1 MKRNA
6 AGALLALVLTAAPL
20 AAQTPDQAS
29 AEALSATLR
38 MLLDPS
44 FRATAIEGNPQAGA
58 VDAQIQALT
67 GSAALTQELYAVAA
81 DVFRDLTQGADGD
94 VTKMSEA
101 LDRGKADPASFAA
114 MLSPATLARLRGLAT
129 KISDEQGRRP

>member
-6 AGALLALVLTAAPL
+6 AVALLALVLTAAPL
-20 AAQTPDQAS
+20 VGQTLDQAS
-29 AEALSATLR
+29 SEALAATLR

-44 FRATAIEGNPQAGA
+44 LRGTAIAGNPQAGA

-67 GSAALTQELYAVAA
+67 GSPALTQELYAVAA
-81 DVFRDLTQGADGD
+81 DVFRDLTQGAGGD
-94 VTKMSEA
+94 VRTMSEA
-101 LDRGKADPASFAA
+101 LERGKVDPASFAA